1 MLEVSKKQVRHLE
14 NSAEL
19 RVYLLA
25 LQVRCVANA
34 RESLLLGKTNSEQ
47 SQTANVRLVRAV

>member
-25 LQVRCVANA
+25 LQAERQQDKVR
-34 RESLLLGKTNSEQ
+34 
-47 SQTANVRLVRAV
+47 